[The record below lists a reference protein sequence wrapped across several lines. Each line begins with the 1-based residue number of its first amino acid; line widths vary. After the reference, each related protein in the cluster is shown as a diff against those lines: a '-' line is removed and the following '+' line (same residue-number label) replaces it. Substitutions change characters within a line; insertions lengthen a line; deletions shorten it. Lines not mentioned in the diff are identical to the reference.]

1 MVFVLGVQKEMEC
14 QRHNAESTH
23 LSLERKMKEME
34 RELKTELKELQS
46 DNSGLATN
54 SFLSC
59 LLLERYH

>member
-1 MVFVLGVQKEMEC
+1 MEC

-46 DNSGLATN
+46 DNAGLATN
-54 SFLSC
+54 SFLSF